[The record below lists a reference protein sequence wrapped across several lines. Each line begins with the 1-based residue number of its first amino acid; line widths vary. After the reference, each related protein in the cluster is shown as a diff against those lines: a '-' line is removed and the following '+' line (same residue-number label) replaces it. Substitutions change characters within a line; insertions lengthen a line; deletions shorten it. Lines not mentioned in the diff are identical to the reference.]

1 MDKEGSTEQE
11 MYTSKSFGWGSGHY
25 TDVWKKVDRQNVD
38 SSARSTV
45 LNGFAE
51 GRLHN
56 VIFRNVDVPKF
67 TVRVRG

>member
-11 MYTSKSFGWGSGHY
+11 IYTSKSFGWGSGHY
-25 TDVWKKVDRQNVD
+25 TDVRKNVDRQNVD

-51 GRLHN
+51 G
-56 VIFRNVDVPKF
+56 
-67 TVRVRG
+67 